1 MKISI
6 FEKIKVMNRILFT
19 LIICFFQIEFVA
31 QSLSVTGSNSI
42 MYNSTTVSGLDTLD
56 PCLQTYSYLTVKNI
70 SNKSHNILCE
80 KKIISQTDGAE
91 NYFCWG
97 GTCYGVG
104 TMISTESLTLQSG
117 EDNDISFG
125 GYFDAYCE
133 DAQAIV
139 KYCFYPD
146 ADTLDQTCIYITYH
160 GAATSIKENLSA
172 TISNFYPNPASEKI
186 NFYYSSNESAEL
198 KITDILGEQVLHV
211 DLNFP
216 GKIQLDVSDFSSGIY
231 FANLIVEKNI
241 KSTKKIIIK

>member
-97 GTCYGVG
+97 GLA
-104 TMISTESLTLQSG
+104 ME
-117 EDNDISFG
+117 
-125 GYFDAYCE
+125 
-133 DAQAIV
+133 
-139 KYCFYPD
+139 
-146 ADTLDQTCIYITYH
+146 
-160 GAATSIKENLSA
+160 
-172 TISNFYPNPASEKI
+172 
-186 NFYYSSNESAEL
+186 
-198 KITDILGEQVLHV
+198 
-211 DLNFP
+211 
-216 GKIQLDVSDFSSGIY
+216 
-231 FANLIVEKNI
+231 
-241 KSTKKIIIK
+241 